1 MAELRQLLAKMEEE
15 IAKAQER
22 YQADQEDSYLS
33 HVRAAEIE
41 ALQALRQ
48 RLRRGESMEELSAWI
63 RQELSRLEENMEQEL
78 NRPSFDWYDEHYQ
91 YKRLEGRRDA
101 YKIAVGI
108 IEEALS

>member
-41 ALQALRQ
+41 ALH
-48 RLRRGESMEELSAWI
+48 GM
-63 RQELSRLEENMEQEL
+63 
-78 NRPSFDWYDEHYQ
+78 
-91 YKRLEGRRDA
+91 
-101 YKIAVGI
+101 
-108 IEEALS
+108 